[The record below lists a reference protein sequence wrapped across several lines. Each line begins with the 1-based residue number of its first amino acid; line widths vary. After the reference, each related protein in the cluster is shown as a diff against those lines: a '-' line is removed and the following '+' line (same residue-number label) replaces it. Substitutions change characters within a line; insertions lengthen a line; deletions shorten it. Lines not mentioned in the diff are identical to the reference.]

1 MAIRIIRTDDDPVLR
16 KKSRE
21 VTDINQRV
29 LTLLDDMKET
39 MALADGVG
47 LAAPQVGILK
57 RIIVT
62 DVEEEVIEYINPTII
77 HEEGEQCAIEGCLS
91 LPDQSG
97 RVIRPEKVRVQALNR
112 KGEIFELDAEGLL
125 ARAIC
130 HEVDHL
136 NGILFIDRALPEDD
150 EDDQDDEITD
160 ASPVIERQ

>member
-16 KKSRE
+16 KKARE

-77 HEEGEQCAIEGCLS
+77 NEEGEQCAIEGCLS

-112 KGEIFELDAEGLL
+112 KGKLFELDAEGLL

-136 NGILFIDRALPEDD
+136 NGVLFIDRALPEED
-150 EDDQDDEITD
+150 EDDQEDGIADT
-160 ASPVIERQ
+160 SPVIEKQ